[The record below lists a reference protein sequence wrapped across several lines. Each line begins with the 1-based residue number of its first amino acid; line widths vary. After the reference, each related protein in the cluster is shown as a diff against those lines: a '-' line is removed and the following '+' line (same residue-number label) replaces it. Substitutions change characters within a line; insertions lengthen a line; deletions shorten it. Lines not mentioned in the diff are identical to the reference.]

1 MKKIIILLSAAL
13 SIQFAKAQIN
23 LSLTMNPRPIAN
35 INDWGGRRDVLTL
48 IATPPPQGSGTR
60 NVKINTTIKTTD
72 GTTVATTDM
81 LKAPVKTLLQGGNT
95 IYYAADVVNMQAL
108 VFTGSFQNKLNT
120 TGKLPS
126 GSYQIIVR
134 LDSATLPVPLS
145 NTQTKIFFLAATQL
159 PILITPANEAVLP
172 TASAQTAITF
182 RWTPVAPKP
191 TETVRYK
198 IQVFEVLQNQNAMQ
212 AMRSNQPLLDKE
224 VLGATQFI
232 WQLQLSFADGTDKKF
247 VWAIQSFDFNK
258 QPITGEVS
266 NGEGRSESKTF
277 TVSSTAADRLG
288 KRNNGL

>member
-1 MKKIIILLSAAL
+1 MKKIIILLFTTLAIS
-13 SIQFAKAQIN
+13 FAKAQIN

-35 INDWGGRRDVLTL
+35 INDWSGRRDVLTL
-48 IATPPPQGSGTR
+48 IATPPPQGSGAR

-81 LKAPVKTLLQGGNT
+81 LKAPVKSLIQGGNT
-95 IYYAADVVNMQAL
+95 IFYAADVVNIQAM
-108 VFTGSFQNKLNT
+108 VFTGSYQSKLNT

-134 LDSATLPVPLS
+134 LDSASLPVPLS
-145 NTQTKIFFLAATQL
+145 NTQTKTFYLAATQL
-159 PILITPANEAVLP
+159 PILINPANEAVLP
-172 TASAQTAITF
+172 AAAAQTAITF

-191 TETVRYK
+191 TETVRYRV
-198 IQVFEVLQNQNAMQ
+198 QVFEVLQNQNAMQ

-232 WQLQLSFADGTDKKF
+232 WQPQLSFADGTDKKF

-258 QPITGEVS
+258 QPITGEVA
-266 NGEGRSESKTF
+266 NGEGRSEAKTF
-277 TVSSTAADRLG
+277 IVSSTATDRLG